1 MNGSRRS
8 RIRGQPLEIQDE
20 RTKFMNTSKQLLPRT
35 ILLGSLGLAAMLL
48 VSTPSCKAQEVNPDH
63 FTDTGVQDVY
73 DGAPAKVATPIA
85 KQNRSAAQVRR
96 QQLNSPATVQT
107 VAKRTYQLSAQLD
120 TPAVA
125 DKPKPTSNTLPKQ

>member
-1 MNGSRRS
+1 
-8 RIRGQPLEIQDE
+8 
-20 RTKFMNTSKQLLPRT
+20 MNTSKQLLPRT
-35 ILLGSLGLAAMLL
+35 ILIGSLGLAAMLL

-73 DGAPAKVATPIA
+73 EGAPVNVATPIV
-85 KQNRSAAQVRR
+85 KQSLSSRQVPKH
-96 QQLNSPATVQT
+96 QINSPAAVHT
-107 VAKRTYQLSAQLD
+107 VAKRTYQLSTQLD